1 MTAGRA
7 SLSLL
12 NRQGSIIKTWPLTA
26 KSSFRIGRGTENEI
40 ILTNSWTSRRHAIL
54 QREEN
59 GLFNAIDLGSSNG
72 TSINGRRIHTPTR
85 LCSGDLLQIGS
96 RTTLTF
102 IQEGMPKSEKS
113 EKPEKSEK
121 NITDDDELTVAFL
134 EKEQVTILIC
144 DIRDF
149 TGIAEEIGDKNIS
162 QILKLWTAIIKRVI
176 DRHQGGIDKFIG
188 DAVMATWIGRDN
200 LSRNI
205 RQALSC
211 ALELSHETLKLGK
224 KVNLQKPLRIGAA
237 LNSGEA
243 VVGNIGVEGGRD
255 YTVIGDLV
263 NVTFRL
269 EELTGRTGK
278 DIIIGAKA
286 AKELKPLG
294 ESLTRDSYQLKGRR
308 ESVTAYTADFKQL
321 ETLL

>member
-1 MTAGRA
+1 MTSGHS
-7 SLSLL
+7 SLALL
-12 NRQGSIIKTWPLTA
+12 DKQGNIIKTWPLTA
-26 KSSFRIGRGTENEI
+26 QSSFRIGRGTENDI
-40 ILTNSWTSRRHAIL
+40 ILTNSWTSRQHAIL

-72 TSINGRRIHTPTR
+72 TSINGQRIHTPTR
-85 LCSGDLLQIGS
+85 LCSGDLIGIGS

-102 IQEGMPKSEKS
+102 IQEGI
-113 EKPEKSEK
+113 PEQKE
-121 NITDDDELTVAFL
+121 IIAEDDELTVAFL
-134 EKEQVTILIC
+134 EKDQVTILIC

-149 TGIAEEIGDKNIS
+149 TSLSEEIGDKSIS
-162 QILKLWTAIIKRVI
+162 QILKLWTALIQTVI
-176 DRHQGGIDKFIG
+176 DRHQGSIDKFIG
-188 DAVMATWIGRDN
+188 DAVLATWIGRNN

-205 RQALSC
+205 HQALSC

-224 KVNLQKPLRIGAA
+224 RVNLKEPLRIGAA
-237 LNSGEA
+237 LNTGEA

-269 EELTGRTGK
+269 EELTGRIGK
-278 DIIIGAKA
+278 DVIIGAEA
-286 AKELKPLG
+286 AKELKPLSQ
-294 ESLTRDSYQLKGRR
+294 SLARGSYQVKGRR
-308 ESVTAYTADFKQL
+308 ESVTAYGADFNQL

>member
-1 MTAGRA
+1 MTSGRA
-7 SLSLL
+7 TLL
-12 NRQGSIIKTWPLTA
+12 QLNKQGSIIKTWPLTT
-26 KSSFRIGRGTENEI
+26 KSSFRIGRGTENDI
-40 ILTNSWTSRRHAIL
+40 ILTNNWTSRQHAML

-59 GLFNAIDLGSSNG
+59 GFFNAIDLGSSNG

-85 LCSGDLLQIGS
+85 LYSGDLLQIGS

-102 IQEGMPKSEKS
+102 MQEGI
-113 EKPEKSEK
+113 PEQK
-121 NITDDDELTVAFL
+121 NFIAEDDERTVAFL
-134 EKEQVTILIC
+134 EKDQVIILIC

-149 TGIAEEIGDKNIS
+149 TSLSEEIGDKNIS
-162 QILKLWTAIIKRVI
+162 QILKLWTAIIKTVI
-176 DRHQGGIDKFIG
+176 DRHQGSIDKFIG
-188 DAVMATWIGRDN
+188 DAVMATWIGRGN
-200 LSRNI
+200 LSRNTH
-205 RQALSC
+205 QALSC
-211 ALELSHETLKLGK
+211 ALELSHETLKLGQ

-278 DIIIGAKA
+278 DVIIGAEA
-286 AKELKPLG
+286 AKELKPL
-294 ESLTRDSYQLKGRR
+294 SRALTRGSYQVKGRR
-308 ESVTAYTADFKQL
+308 EPVTAYVTDFKQL

>member
-1 MTAGRA
+1 MTVGRA
-7 SLSLL
+7 SLSQL
-12 NRQGSIIKTWPLTA
+12 NKQGSIIKTWPLTA
-26 KSSFRIGRGTENEI
+26 KSSFRIGRGAENDI
-40 ILTNSWTSRRHAIL
+40 ILANSWTSRQHAIL

-72 TSINGRRIHTPTR
+72 TSINGQRIHTPTR
-85 LCSGDLLQIGS
+85 LYSGDLLQIGS

-102 IQEGMPKSEKS
+102 MQEGI
-113 EKPEKSEK
+113 PEQKE
-121 NITDDDELTVAFL
+121 IIAEDDERTVAFL
-134 EKEQVTILIC
+134 EKDQVTILIC

-149 TGIAEEIGDKNIS
+149 TSLSEEIGDKNIS
-162 QILKLWTAIIKRVI
+162 QVLKLWTAITKTVI

-188 DAVMATWIGRDN
+188 DAVMATWIGRGN
-200 LSRNI
+200 ISRNI
-205 RQALSC
+205 HQALSC

-224 KVNLQKPLRIGAA
+224 RVNLKKPLRIGAA
-237 LNSGEA
+237 LNTGEA

-278 DIIIGAKA
+278 DVIIGTEA
-286 AKELKPLG
+286 AKKLKPL
-294 ESLTRDSYQLKGRR
+294 SRALTMGSYQVKGRK
-308 ESVTAYTADFKQL
+308 EPATAYAADFDQL
-321 ETLL
+321 ERIL

>member
-1 MTAGRA
+1 MTSGHS
-7 SLSLL
+7 SLALL
-12 NRQGSIIKTWPLTA
+12 NKQGSIIKTWPLTA
-26 KSSFRIGRGTENEI
+26 KSSFRIGRGAENDI
-40 ILTNSWTSRRHAIL
+40 ILANNWTSRQHAIL

-72 TSINGRRIHTPTR
+72 TSINGQRIHTPTR
-85 LCSGDLLQIGS
+85 LYSGDQIQIGS

-102 IQEGMPKSEKS
+102 MQEGV
-113 EKPEKSEK
+113 PEHQEI
-121 NITDDDELTVAFL
+121 ITEDDERTVAFL
-134 EKEQVTILIC
+134 EKDQVTILIC

-149 TGIAEEIGDKNIS
+149 TSLAEEIGDKNIS
-162 QILKLWTAIIKRVI
+162 QVLKLWTALIKSVI

-188 DAVMATWIGRDN
+188 DAVMATWIGRSS
-200 LSRNI
+200 LPENI

-224 KVNLQKPLRIGAA
+224 KVNLKKPLRIGAA
-237 LNSGEA
+237 LNTGEA

-278 DIIIGAKA
+278 DVIIGAA
-286 AKELKPLG
+286 AARELKGLSN
-294 ESLTRDSYQLKGRR
+294 SLAGDSYQVKGRK
-308 ESVTAYTADFKQL
+308 EPVTAYVADFNQL
-321 ETLL
+321 ERLL

>member
-1 MTAGRA
+1 MISGHS
-7 SLSLL
+7 SLALL
-12 NRQGSIIKTWPLTA
+12 NKQGSIIKTWPLTA
-26 KSSFRIGRGTENEI
+26 KSSFRIGRGAENDI
-40 ILTNSWTSRRHAIL
+40 ILANNWTSRQHAIL

-72 TSINGRRIHTPTR
+72 TSINGQRIHTPTR
-85 LCSGDLLQIGS
+85 LYSGDQIQIGS

-102 IQEGMPKSEKS
+102 MQEGV
-113 EKPEKSEK
+113 PEHQEI
-121 NITDDDELTVAFL
+121 ITEDDERTVAFL
-134 EKEQVTILIC
+134 EKDQVTILIC

-149 TGIAEEIGDKNIS
+149 TSLSEEIGDKNIS
-162 QILKLWTAIIKRVI
+162 QVLKLWTALIKTVI
-176 DRHQGGIDKFIG
+176 DRHQGSIDKFIG
-188 DAVMATWIGRDN
+188 DAVMATWIGRGR
-200 LSRNI
+200 LPENI

-224 KVNLQKPLRIGAA
+224 KVNLKKPLRIGAA
-237 LNSGEA
+237 LNTGEA

-278 DIIIGAKA
+278 DVIIGAA
-286 AKELKPLG
+286 AARELKTLSG
-294 ESLTRDSYQLKGRR
+294 SLAGDSYQVKGRK
-308 ESVTAYTADFKQL
+308 EPVKAYTADFCQL
-321 ETLL
+321 KRLL

>member
-1 MTAGRA
+1 MTSGRA
-7 SLSLL
+7 SLSQL
-12 NRQGSIIKTWPLTA
+12 NKQGSIIRTWPLTA
-26 KSSFRIGRGTENEI
+26 KSSFRIGRGPENDI
-40 ILTNSWTSRRHAIL
+40 ILTNSWTSRQHAIL

-72 TSINGRRIHTPTR
+72 TSINGQRIHTPTR
-85 LCSGDLLQIGS
+85 LYSGDLLQIGS

-102 IQEGMPKSEKS
+102 MQEGI
-113 EKPEKSEK
+113 PEQKKE
-121 NITDDDELTVAFL
+121 IIAEDDERTVAFL
-134 EKEQVTILIC
+134 EKNQVTILIC

-149 TGIAEEIGDKNIS
+149 TSLSEEIGDKNIS
-162 QILKLWTAIIKRVI
+162 QLLKLWTAVIKTVI

-188 DAVMATWIGRDN
+188 DAVMATWIGRGN

-211 ALELSHETLKLGK
+211 ALELSHETEKLGK

-278 DIIIGAKA
+278 EVIIGAEA
-286 AKELKPLG
+286 ANKLKPLA
-294 ESLTRDSYQLKGRR
+294 ESLTKGSYQVKGRR
-308 ESVTAYTADFKQL
+308 EPVAAYTADFKQL
-321 ETLL
+321 ETFL